1 MHSVNV
7 SLIPSNFSV
16 FFSVQTS
23 RSGTKNPD
31 RKRSGGTQF
40 FGGEGWMGKAQA
52 MTSTDLLPSMEESI
66 APLNS
71 FLIIVQGITSYSLFG
86 QSEV

>member
-23 RSGTKNPD
+23 RSGKKNPD

>member
-1 MHSVNV
+1 MC
-7 SLIPSNFSV
+7 FSQCKRV
-16 FFSVQTS
+16 VPACF
-23 RSGTKNPD
+23 SGTKNPD

-40 FGGEGWMGKAQA
+40 SLGGLDGQA
-52 MTSTDLLPSMEESI
+52 AGYDIAPNSAGIMEELPLQW
-66 APLNS
+66 PLNS